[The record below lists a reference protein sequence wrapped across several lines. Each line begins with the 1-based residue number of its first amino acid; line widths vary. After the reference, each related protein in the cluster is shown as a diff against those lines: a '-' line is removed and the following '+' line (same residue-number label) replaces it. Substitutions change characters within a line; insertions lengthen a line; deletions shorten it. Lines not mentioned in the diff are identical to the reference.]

1 MRPRKAASSQRC
13 SRATT
18 AMRRSPILLL
28 FGLNCCVA
36 SLALAG
42 EPKAPAVLPPAADQE
57 IDFARDVRP
66 IFARSCVS
74 CHGAEKS
81 DRIALRSSAAEKR
94 RIGARLSTF
103 TGWLRPV

>member
-1 MRPRKAASSQRC
+1 
-13 SRATT
+13 
-18 AMRRSPILLL
+18 MRRSPILLL

-81 DRIALRSSAAEKR
+81 ESDLRLDNR
-94 RIGARLSTF
+94 TGATAGGASGPFHERAHRPLS
-103 TGWLRPV
+103 LRA